1 MTPAQL
7 TQTSRRPNRS
17 TARLASCSTAAW
29 LRTSVGTASAPA
41 PTASHSAATARSGVS
56 ARAARTTQDPSRAN
70 RSAAA
75 RPIPL
80 EAPVIT
86 TTQRARSRGTSLP
99 LPRPG
104 RRATAREARLDRRLR
119 SPRQPRAMPLRAPIA
134 MGLACWGALALAACG
149 GGREL
154 PSHAGAAA
162 PAAVRPVAL
171 SGAPGSCAA
180 VAARTLRTIAARIEA
195 RAAADRGGKRGGRPA
210 LVARL
215 TAAPVRA
222 CAPSAGQT
230 VADTVGAVGE
240 RLRRAP
246 APRPPGAGQPVAD
259 RVGAVGGRLVR
270 AEAHGPEVARALRL
284 VAADP
289 SFVRAVRS
297 RDAAAL
303 RAAIVRFFD
312 AKPLHIV
319 RVRAVTASGRLV
331 GDVGGPYVLAP
342 ASRAIRVR
350 GRVVGRVTLSIQDD
364 AGFVKLMRRFTG
376 AAVALR
382 AGGRVLPVSAGRPP
396 RGRLARFAFAT
407 RAFPAG
413 RLHVAL
419 LVPLA
424 ARQRTASATRPPSSA
439 TPAAANAA

>member
-1 MTPAQL
+1 
-7 TQTSRRPNRS
+7 
-17 TARLASCSTAAW
+17 
-29 LRTSVGTASAPA
+29 
-41 PTASHSAATARSGVS
+41 
-56 ARAARTTQDPSRAN
+56 
-70 RSAAA
+70 
-75 RPIPL
+75 
-80 EAPVIT
+80 
-86 TTQRARSRGTSLP
+86 
-99 LPRPG
+99 
-104 RRATAREARLDRRLR
+104 
-119 SPRQPRAMPLRAPIA
+119 MPMPAPIA
-134 MGLACWGALALAACG
+134 AGLGACAVALAACG
-149 GGREL
+149 GGVPAHR
-154 PSHAGAAA
+154 PGGAPTVAAVGLSSA
-162 PAAVRPVAL
+162 PAPCR
-171 SGAPGSCAA
+171 A
-180 VAARTLRTIAARIEA
+180 VAARTLRAIAARIEA

-230 VADTVGAVGE
+230 VADAVGAVGE
-240 RLRRAP
+240 
-246 APRPPGAGQPVAD
+246 
-259 RVGAVGGRLVR
+259 RLVR

-289 SFVRAVRS
+289 SFVRAVRR